1 MYAAQRFLKA
11 ADVARSQLSKMTT
24 KKIAWAALFISLS
37 AIGGMIK
44 IPLGIASIAL
54 DAMPA
59 LVAVLFFSAPLAGTI
74 AAFGH
79 LVSAL
84 FGGLPLGPFHL
95 IIAVEMWAAVWLFAK
110 LHQARKHWLKWPA
123 FIIGN
128 GLVAAVPFYFLLSP
142 AFFYASV
149 PGLVI
154 AASINAAVAALLMPY
169 VAKAS
174 GGAGHAS

>member
-1 MYAAQRFLKA
+1 MAGAPKKRLN
-11 ADVARSQLSKMTT
+11 DMTT
-24 KKIAWAALFISLS
+24 KKLALAGLFVSLS

-59 LVAVLFFSAPLAGTI
+59 LVAVLFFSAPMAAVI

-79 LVSAL
+79 LISSL

-95 IIAVEMWAAVWLFAK
+95 IIAIEMWAVVWLFAR
-110 LHQARKHWLKWPA
+110 LHQAGRNWLKWAA

-128 GLVAAVPFYFLLSP
+128 GVVAAIPFYFLLSP
-142 AFFYASV
+142 AFFYVSV
-149 PGLVI
+149 PALLL
-154 AASINAAVAALLMPY
+154 AASINAAAAALAMPFINKIGKRF
-169 VAKAS
+169 V
-174 GGAGHAS
+174 

>member
-1 MYAAQRFLKA
+1 
-11 ADVARSQLSKMTT
+11 MTT
-24 KKIAWAALFISLS
+24 RKLALAALFVSLS

-54 DAMPA
+54 DSMPA

-79 LVSAL
+79 LISAL
-84 FGGLPLGPFHL
+84 FGGMPLGPFHL
-95 IIAVEMWAAVWLFAK
+95 IIAAEMWAVVWLFAK
-110 LHQARKHWLKWPA
+110 LHQADKRWLKWPA

-128 GLVAAVPFYFLLSP
+128 GVLAAVPFYFLLSP

-149 PGLVI
+149 PALVI
-154 AASINAAVAALLMPY
+154 AASINAGVAALLMPY
-169 VAKAS
+169 VLKVH
-174 GGAGHAS
+174 GGSLHAS

>member
-1 MYAAQRFLKA
+1 MYAAPKCSRMAGA
-11 ADVARSQLSKMTT
+11 AKSRWIELST
-24 KKIAWAALFISLS
+24 KKLALAALFISLS

-54 DAMPA
+54 DSMPA

-79 LVSAL
+79 LISAL
-84 FGGLPLGPFHL
+84 FGGMPLGPFHL
-95 IIAVEMWAAVWLFAK
+95 IIAIEMWAVVWLFAK
-110 LHQARKHWLKWPA
+110 LHQAGKRWLKWPA

-128 GLVAAVPFYFLLSP
+128 GVIAAVPFYFLLSP

-154 AASINAAVAALLMPY
+154 AASINAGVAALLMPH
-169 VAKAS
+169 VLKFR
-174 GGAGHAS
+174 GGMHHAS